1 MPGNEKNVCKLVK
14 SLYGIKQAPKQLHEK
29 FDCHLSHGFIHKCI
43 YSKFTNCYSV
53 ITCLYV
59 DDLLIFGTN
68 IEGITKTKKHLTS
81 KFKMKDLKKV
91 DTILGVKVKKYM

>member
-53 ITCLYV
+53 ITN
-59 DDLLIFGTN
+59 IGT
-68 IEGITKTKKHLTS
+68 ITKTKTKKHWMTC
-81 KFKMKDLKKV
+81 
-91 DTILGVKVKKYM
+91 